1 MRALL
6 AEYTI
11 FNDPAL
17 ASEGAAMLSVLS
29 QSFEC
34 CGYEVVTP
42 DGRDFGE
49 EIAGLAPE
57 CDVGLVIAPDALM
70 PPFISRIE
78 RLTHNIG
85 CDSMAAA
92 VCANKL
98 LTAEILAANGI
109 SVPQRADSGRRVM
122 KPVSGCGSQGV
133 RLSEGP
139 AGEGEFGQEYIRG
152 EHLSVSLVGSRMI
165 GNACT
170 YYTGKPPLVLAIN
183 RQQMEVGQD
192 GEFHYLGGE
201 TPVTHPMQE
210 EISAAAVKAMTV
222 LGCQGCVGVDMVVA
236 DRAYVVDVNPRPT
249 TSIVGIAACME
260 EEIADILVQ
269 ASKGGGPDEVHLRG
283 RVRFDKDG
291 NVTRI

>member
-1 MRALL
+1 
-6 AEYTI
+6 
-11 FNDPAL
+11 
-17 ASEGAAMLSVLS
+17 MLSVLR

-42 DGRDFGE
+42 GGRDFGE
-49 EIAGLAPE
+49 EIAGLAPK

-78 RLTHNIG
+78 HLTHNIG

-109 SVPQRADSGRRVM
+109 SVPQRKDSGCRVI

-133 RLSEGP
+133 RLSDEP
-139 AGEGEFGQEYIRG
+139 AGDGKFGQEYIRG

-192 GEFHYLGGE
+192 GHFHYLGGE

-210 EISAAAVKAMTV
+210 EISAAAVKATTV
-222 LGCQGCVGVDMVVA
+222 LGCQGYVGVDMIVA
-236 DRAYVVDVNPRPT
+236 DRVYVVDVNPRPT

-269 ASKGGGPDEVHLRG
+269 ASKGGGPDAVHLRG
-283 RVRFDKDG
+283 RVKFDKDG
-291 NVTRI
+291 NVTGI